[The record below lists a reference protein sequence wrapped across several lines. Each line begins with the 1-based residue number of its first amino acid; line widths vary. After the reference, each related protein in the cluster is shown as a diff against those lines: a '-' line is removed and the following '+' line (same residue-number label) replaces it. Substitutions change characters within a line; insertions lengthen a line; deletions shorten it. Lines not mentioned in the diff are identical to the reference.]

1 MTDETTPADGG
12 DADLGRQLEA
22 AGRRQEMAPTDDDES
37 LAGRIVNAIA
47 EVAGVA
53 VFATIVVLIFANAL
67 GRYVAGAS
75 LIWAEELVIALIPWL
90 AMTGMFLAI
99 RRRQV
104 IRIEAFTAMMP
115 PRLQQLLGLAVPLVA
130 AAALTVLAYHAFT
143 YVALF
148 GGDRLVYLGL
158 PRGWFTSAMV
168 IGAAACALAFVADS
182 WWRWRQL
189 RRRTG

>member
-1 MTDETTPADGG
+1 MTVEPTPDG
-12 DADLGRQLEA
+12 DADLGRQLA
-22 AGRRQEMAPTDDDES
+22 AKTRQIEMAHPDRDAS
-37 LAGRIVNAIA
+37 LVGRIVNAVV

-53 VFATIVVLIFANAL
+53 VLVTIVALIFFNAA
-67 GRYVAGAS
+67 GRYLAGSS

-104 IRIEAFTAMMP
+104 IRIDAFTEMMP
-115 PRLQQLLGLAVPLVA
+115 AAVRQLLAVLMQLVA
-130 AAALTVLAYHAFT
+130 AATLTVLAYHAFT

-158 PRGWFTSAMV
+158 PTGWFKSAML
-168 IGAAACALAFVADS
+168 IGAAACALSFLVDAVHQ
-182 WWRWRQL
+182 WWL
-189 RRRTG
+189 ARRGAR

>member
-1 MTDETTPADGG
+1 MTDEPTPAE
-12 DADLGRQLEA
+12 ARARDLSRQLED
-22 AGRRQEMAPTDDDES
+22 AGRRMETAPVDADVA
-37 LAGRIVNAIA
+37 LVGRIVNGIA
-47 EVAGVA
+47 EVAGVL
-53 VFATIVVLIFANAL
+53 VFAAIVVLIFANAV

-90 AMTGMFLAI
+90 AMSGMFLAI

-115 PRLQQLLGLAVPLVA
+115 PRLQQLLAVAVPLVA

-168 IGAAACALAFVADS
+168 IGAGACALAFAADA
-182 WWRWRQL
+182 WWQW
-189 RRRTG
+189 RRRRRAAS

>member
-1 MTDETTPADGG
+1 MTDETTPAGG
-12 DADLGRQLEA
+12 RDADLGRQLEA
-22 AGRRQEMAPTDDDES
+22 AGRRQEMAATADDAS
-37 LAGRIVNAIA
+37 LAGRIVNAVA

-53 VFATIVVLIFANAL
+53 VFAAIVVLIFANAL

-104 IRIEAFTAMMP
+104 IRIEAFTAMLP
-115 PRLQQLLGLAVPLVA
+115 PRLQQLLAVAVPLVA
-130 AAALTVLAYHAFT
+130 AAALTVLAYHGFT
-143 YVALF
+143 YVTLF

-158 PRGWFTSAMV
+158 PRGWFTAAMV
-168 IGAAACALAFVADS
+168 VGAGACALAFLVEA

-189 RRRTG
+189 CRRTG

>member
-1 MTDETTPADGG
+1 MTDEARPGDGG
-12 DADLGRQLEA
+12 DQDLARQLED
-22 AGRRQEMAPTDDDES
+22 AGRRMETAPVDAEIT

-47 EVAGVA
+47 EVAGVL
-53 VFATIVVLIFANAL
+53 VFVTIVALIFANAV

-115 PRLQQLLGLAVPLVA
+115 PRVQEALALAVQLVA
-130 AAALTVLAYHAFT
+130 AGALTILAWHAFT
-143 YVALF
+143 YVRLF

-158 PRGWFTSAMV
+158 PRGWFTAAML
-168 IGAAACALAFVADS
+168 IGAAACALAFAADA
-182 WWRWRQL
+182 WWQW
-189 RRRTG
+189 RRRRRGTG